1 MCGYITAWAASIQ
14 WLTAMASPSYY
25 FNIHT
30 RGCTLFFRSF
40 RIDFL
45 KCGER
50 VFRALGTQSL
60 YRRRGWL
67 TDDSLQEGDFPRKQT
82 RKQMSLRHHSV
93 YLSLKL
99 SLTVVRRPGPLSH
112 EKAGKKYNRSELLA
126 ILYDPL
132 WFDYKLSWGKLSII

>member
-1 MCGYITAWAASIQ
+1 
-14 WLTAMASPSYY
+14 
-25 FNIHT
+25 
-30 RGCTLFFRSF
+30 
-40 RIDFL
+40 
-45 KCGER
+45 
-50 VFRALGTQSL
+50 
-60 YRRRGWL
+60 
-67 TDDSLQEGDFPRKQT
+67 
-82 RKQMSLRHHSV
+82 MSLRHHSV